1 MGFPTPRP
9 QLSRTCFLGDE
20 AETPL
25 RMLEAPGPSAGVPAE
40 DSSLHA
46 SRAPPRAAAG
56 VLGFVTVRH
65 ADRRTEGNAS
75 WLPAITSPCPHSDTQ
90 AQTLHTHVQENRN
103 AAPDTDIYTHRC
115 PGRQTQGAGAQT
127 TRDLQT
133 RRHHSTTQ
141 THGHARQLTSKPTR
155 TLTHAVPCSPLLSCL
170 PGK

>member
-20 AETPL
+20 AETPGL
-25 RMLEAPGPSAGVPAE
+25 RVLEAPGPSAGAPAE

-115 PGRQTQGAGAQT
+115 PGRQTQGAV
-127 TRDLQT
+127 L
-133 RRHHSTTQ
+133 
-141 THGHARQLTSKPTR
+141 RQLESCRHAGTIAQPRPTGTR
-155 TLTHAVPCSPLLSCL
+155 GNSHPSPHAP
-170 PGK
+170 